1 MSLTV
6 MLLLSVII
14 VSSSLFFSLIYRKY
28 SHVYNLIRPITSEEN
43 CYTKG
48 AQMTRFLKSAH
59 SNTCLLHAVK
69 VLIHVPSIF
78 KGKSKPLGL
87 EGPMGIL

>member
-1 MSLTV
+1 
-6 MLLLSVII
+6 
-14 VSSSLFFSLIYRKY
+14 
-28 SHVYNLIRPITSEEN
+28 
-43 CYTKG
+43 
-48 AQMTRFLKSAH
+48 MTRFLKSAH